1 MTRLLTLP
9 AQRIPKFFV
18 LAVALVVVAAIGP
31 LSGQFEDAQENET
44 TSFLPGDAES
54 VKALGLIEQFE
65 DGETAAAVTVITRD
79 DGGRLTARD
88 QAAADGLATSLD
100 QDPPLITAGTEGPIA
115 SEDGKAA
122 LVVTQV
128 RDTGGDGDD
137 FLDSVNEIRDRAHD
151 LRADGLQV
159 EVTGAAGYG
168 ADAIEV
174 FGDINGQLLLAAGG
188 LVLFLLILI
197 YRSPIFWTIPFFTV
211 LFAEISSRGFGYLLA
226 EAGVTINGQ
235 SGAILPVLVFGAG
248 TDYALLLVSRYR
260 EELRRHDSEHEA
272 MQIALRTAGPAIV
285 FSALTVMAALLVLL
299 LAEVNG
305 TAGLGPIGAMGILLA
320 MVFMLTVLPAALV
333 VVGRRAFWPFV
344 PDGPGGPRL
353 PHVNRVRR
361 AIFAVA
367 LGGAAAAVSASAGG
381 ASAAIAGVVGALLT
395 FFVLGPAL
403 HRLDTHVLYPR
414 VERRLA
420 GGRRVADETH
430 GFWRRVGDRV
440 ARSPRRVAGATTL
453 LLLALSLGLTQL
465 DTGLTS
471 GNAFRGEVES
481 VRGSELLGQHFP
493 AGANVP
499 TTVVIP
505 DRADVAPVTAALEQ
519 DPAVAAVGEPVEGP
533 PGTRLD
539 VQLVADPYSTTAFEQ
554 VPGLRDTVKA
564 AGGPDV
570 LVGGP
575 TAAERDLREAA
586 TRDNWVIM
594 PVTLLVVFGILAVLL
609 RALLAPALLIA
620 TVILSFTAALG
631 TGMFFAKDVF
641 GFPGIDPSLPLL
653 AFVFLVA
660 LGIDYNIFLMARVR
674 EEASRHGTREGMLRG
689 LAVTGAVITSAGIVL
704 AGTFGALAVLP
715 LIFLTEIG
723 FIVAFG
729 VLLDTFVVRSI
740 LVPALTFTI
749 GGRVWWPS
757 RLAHAEDELAP
768 TPPEPEPE
776 PEPVGVG

>member
-100 QDPPLITAGTEGPIA
+100 RDPPLITAGTEGPIA
-115 SEDGKAA
+115 SDDGKAA

-151 LRADGLQV
+151 LRADGVQV

-260 EELRRHDSEHEA
+260 EELRRHDSEHQA

-367 LGGAAAAVSASAGG
+367 LGGAAAAMGASAGG

-395 FFVLGPAL
+395 FFVLAPAL
-403 HRLDTHVLYPR
+403 HRLDTHVLHPR

-420 GGRRVADETH
+420 GRRRVADETH

-453 LLLALSLGLTQL
+453 LLLVLSLGLTQL

-499 TTVVIP
+499 TTIVIP

-519 DPAVAAVGEPVEGP
+519 DPAVAEVGEPVEGP

-575 TAAERDLREAA
+575 TAAEHDLRVAA

-757 RLAHAEDELAP
+757 RLAHVEDELAP
-768 TPPEPEPE
+768 APPEPE